1 MTILAFDLGGTAVK
15 FGVLTTAGEILEKG
29 KFKTPDNLDEMLQS
43 LMDVKA
49 NYDYTFQGAAFSC
62 PGAVNNETG
71 IIGGASAIPYIHNF
85 LLNNYLKKNW
95 GFLLR
100 WKMTPTVQL

>member
-43 LMDVKA
+43 LMDVKIIHSKELRLVV
-49 NYDYTFQGAAFSC
+49 QVRLIMKPVSLAARVLS
-62 PGAVNNETG
+62 PTY
-71 IIGGASAIPYIHNF
+71 IIS

-95 GFLLR
+95 DFLLR

>member
-62 PGAVNNETG
+62 PGAV
-71 IIGGASAIPYIHNF
+71 
-85 LLNNYLKKNW
+85 
-95 GFLLR
+95 
-100 WKMTPTVQL
+100 

>member
-29 KFKTPDNLDEMLQS
+29 KFKTPDTLEEMMQS
-43 LMDVKA
+43 LVDVIHSKVLRLVVQVQLIMKPVSLVELVLSLT
-49 NYDYTFQGAAFSC
+49 Y
-62 PGAVNNETG
+62 
-71 IIGGASAIPYIHNF
+71 IIS
-85 LLNNYLKKNW
+85 LLSNCLKKNL

-100 WKMTPTVQL
+100 WKMMRTAQL